1 VLKRLGTKEAFVVC
15 GEGTFDEISICGPT
29 KVSHLKENN
38 VRTFQMTPEEYG
50 FKRAALEEIVG
61 GNAEENATIVRDI
74 LDGEKG
80 PKRDMVLLNAS
91 AAFVAAGRCDNFKEG
106 IEIAME
112 VIDSNSARKKLDKLV
127 DFTQQ
132 CGTVVRKEP

>member
-1 VLKRLGTKEAFVVC
+1 
-15 GEGTFDEISICGPT
+15 
-29 KVSHLKENN
+29 
-38 VRTFQMTPEEYG
+38 MTPEEYG